1 MKYFHWFSLT
11 RFDTTPGVVPT
22 NCLDFNGVR
31 PTIVPVDVVCA
42 A

>member
-11 RFDTTPGVVPT
+11 RFDRAPGVVPT